1 MERRD
6 EKLQTIKK
14 YDRNKN
20 VFQASLERIEYVF
33 ENYPDEKIHVQFS
46 GGKDSTCL
54 LFLTMIVAKK
64 KKRKFNVM
72 FVDQEFEN
80 PITIKYIDFIRNEYK
95 DMFLK
100 FTWLCPKM
108 WRKIS
113 FLEDRVIEV
122 WSDNEKEN
130 IRPFPKDCTLHDMR
144 NKMPKRSSLLRKI
157 TASYLAEQKINGHA
171 FLLGLKA
178 NESLRRFIAVT
189 SKQGIEGLDWSSNGV
204 GAKNINF
211 YPIYDFYDK
220 DIWKFIHDY
229 KIPYNRTYDIYF
241 QKNLPFSEMRT
252 ASIIN
257 THALKKLSVQK
268 EIDIEYYEALLKKL
282 NAVAIFEDK
291 ELGKIASQN
300 AKELRAKR
308 MSKEEN
314 LKKYGKFKKLRGE
327 EDGN

>member
-1 MERRD
+1 MDRGN
-6 EKLQTIKK
+6 EKLQAIKK

-20 VFQASLERIEYVF
+20 VFQAALERIEYVF
-33 ENYPDEKIHVQFS
+33 NNYSDDKIHVQFS

-54 LFLTMIVAKK
+54 LFLTMMIAKK
-64 KKRKFNVM
+64 KGRKFNVM

-80 PITIKYIDFIRNEYK
+80 PITVKYIDFIRNEYK
-95 DMFLK
+95 DIILK
-100 FTWLCPKM
+100 FTWLCPQM

-122 WSDNEKEN
+122 WSDNENEN
-130 IRPFPKDCTLHDMR
+130 IRPFPIDCTKHDMR

-189 SKQGIEGLDWSSNGV
+189 SKQGIEGIDWSSNGV
-204 GAKNINF
+204 GVGNMNF

-241 QKNLPFSEMRT
+241 QKNLQFSEMRT
-252 ASIIN
+252 SSIIN

-282 NAVAIFEDK
+282 NAVALFEDK
-291 ELGKIASQN
+291 EIGKIAAQN

-327 EDGN
+327 E